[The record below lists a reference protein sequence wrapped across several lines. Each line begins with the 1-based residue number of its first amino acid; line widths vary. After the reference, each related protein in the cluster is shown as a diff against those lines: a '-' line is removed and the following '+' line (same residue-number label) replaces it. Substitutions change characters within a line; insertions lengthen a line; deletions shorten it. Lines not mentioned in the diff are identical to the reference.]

1 MNSGIKG
8 FLGVVLGLVLF
19 GRGGGSAGNADVV
32 REAQLLLE
40 SNTEVEKLLW
50 GCWNV
55 VVAADKG
62 SSGGLIIAVDA
73 GGFPDLI

>member
-8 FLGVVLGLVLF
+8 FLGFALGLVLP
-19 GRGGGSAGNADVV
+19 GTGGGSVGNVGVV

-40 SNTEVEKLLW
+40 SNPEVEKLFW

-55 VVAADKG
+55 VLADRV
-62 SSGGLIIAVDA
+62 SSGGFIIAADA
-73 GGFPDLI
+73 EAFPDF